1 MYWRKTT
8 RRCWGLITR
17 GLLRRTAVV
26 MAGFGLL
33 AGTFFLSAAT
43 DGLKDLKAG
52 VDALDAKRY
61 PGAIA
66 SLSPLPKRLPELADY
81 AAWFLA
87 TAQSESK
94 DYPDVPK
101 TLELVW
107 KQNPPSP
114 LTARAAL
121 LAADA
126 YMQTAQ
132 ASNAVEV
139 LRKNYTILPQPDG
152 DLALAK
158 AFEAAS
164 DPVSA
169 AVYYQR
175 VFFGYPLSME
185 AAQAETAIDRLKLAL
200 GPKYPPTM
208 ANVMLGRALKL
219 VDSGYAVRAKKELE
233 ALIPQLGGADRD
245 LARVR
250 LGVALYNSRDTV
262 GARRYLTSLQN
273 LSPDADAERIYYLYQ
288 SARRLKNELE
298 SSAALE
304 KIEQTHPDSTW
315 RLQMLIAMA
324 DRLQFDNQTAQYEPL
339 YRACYESF
347 PKDSRAAPCHWKVAF
362 DRYLRR
368 DAGAGEMMRAHL
380 SLYPGSEA
388 ASAALYFL
396 GRLAETAKDVS
407 TARVYYEDI
416 AREFPNQYYA
426 VTARERLSIL
436 PGRVEPKS
444 KGALEAEAYLKNI
457 NFPQRSRNWNFE
469 ASPVTKARIS
479 RARLLTSA
487 GMDSWAEVELRYGAE
502 KEDQPQ
508 VMAMELSLLL
518 GKGKPE
524 QALRSIKRYAV
535 GYLNLPFDAAPR
547 DFWRFAFP
555 LPFRADLDRFAK
567 ANSLDPFLVA
577 ALIRQESEFDP
588 HAVSRTS
595 ARGLTQIMPETG
607 RELSRRMHLA
617 PYSTLRLFEPAVNL
631 QLGTYYLKMVTTQL
645 GGHEEA
651 ALAAYNA
658 GLSRAK
664 LWLTWGDFHEPAEFI
679 ETIPFAE
686 TRSYV
691 QIVLRNADLYRRTYG
706 TAALAFAADP
716 AH

>member
-1 MYWRKTT
+1 
-8 RRCWGLITR
+8 
-17 GLLRRTAVV
+17 LRRTAIAA
-26 MAGFGLL
+26 AGFGLL
-33 AGTFFLSAAT
+33 GTLFLSAAP
-43 DGLKDLKAG
+43 DALKDLKAG
-52 VDALDAKRY
+52 VDALEAKRY

-66 SLSPLPKRLPELADY
+66 SLSSLPKRLPELADY

-94 DYPDVPK
+94 DYPSVPK

-107 KQNPPSP
+107 KQTPVSP
-114 LTARAAL
+114 LAARAAL

-132 ASNAVEV
+132 ASAAVEV
-139 LRKNYTILPQPDG
+139 LRKNYAILAQPEG

-164 DPVSA
+164 DAVSA
-169 AVYYQR
+169 AVYYQH

-185 AAQAETAIDRLKLAL
+185 AAEAETSIDRLKLAL
-200 GPKYPPTM
+200 GPKYPPTL

-219 VDSGYAVRAKKELE
+219 VDSGYAFRGKKELE

-250 LGVALYNSRDTV
+250 LGVAMYNSRDTI
-262 GARRYLTSLQN
+262 GARRYLTSLEK
-273 LSPDADAERIYYLYQ
+273 LSPEADAERIYYLYQ
-288 SARRLKNELE
+288 CARRLKSEQE

-304 KIEQTHPDSTW
+304 KMGQVHPDSTW
-315 RLQMLIAMA
+315 RLQMLIATA
-324 DRLQFDNQTAQYEPL
+324 DRLQFDNQIAQYEPL
-339 YRACYESF
+339 YRACYETF
-347 PKDSRAAPCHWKVAF
+347 PKDPRAAACHWKVAF
-362 DRYLRR
+362 DHYLRR
-368 DAGAGEMMRAHL
+368 DAGAGEMLRAHL
-380 SLYPGSEA
+380 SLFPGSEA
-388 ASAALYFL
+388 ASAAMYFL
-396 GRLAETAKDVS
+396 GRLAETAKDLS
-407 TARVYYEDI
+407 AARVYYEEI
-416 AREFPNQYYA
+416 AREYPNQYYA
-426 VTARERLSIL
+426 VTARERLSATQ
-436 PGRVEPKS
+436 GRADPKS
-444 KGALEAEAYLKNI
+444 KNALEAEAFLKSVT
-457 NFPQRSRNWNFE
+457 FPQRSRSWNFD
-469 ASPVTKARIS
+469 ASPATKARIA

-508 VMAMELSLLL
+508 VIAMELSSLL

-535 GYLNLPFDAAPR
+535 GYLNLPFDSAPR

-555 LPFRADLDRFAK
+555 LPFRSDLDRFAK

-588 HAVSRTS
+588 RAVSRTS

-607 RELSRRMHLA
+607 RELSRRLHLA

-631 QLGTYYLKMVTTQL
+631 QLGTYYLKLVTTQL

-658 GLSRAK
+658 GMSRAK
-664 LWLTWGDFHEPAEFI
+664 LWLTWAEFREPAEFI

-706 TAALAFAADP
+706 TAALAFAADQ
-716 AH
+716 